1 VVGEFSFDA
10 SSLEAL
16 QRDLREAAD
25 RFTVETDKTL
35 VEVGGLVSATAKMV
49 AKEEGSS
56 SIPPTIRSIP
66 GPDVVVVTAGSK
78 EVPLAALWDLGNK
91 GKSKRDEF
99 WHPVFGNRKP
109 GALQKRHPILKRAR
123 SLARPMINDLMKA
136 TYDRVLEPLRRS

>member
-1 VVGEFSFDA
+1 MPEFSFDA
-10 SSLEAL
+10 SSMDAL

-25 RFTVETDKTL
+25 RFSVETDKTL
-35 VEVGGLVSATAKMV
+35 VEVGELIKLTAKMV
-49 AKEEGSS
+49 AEEAGSS
-56 SIPPTIRSIP
+56 SIPPTIKSIP

-78 EVPLAALWDLGNK
+78 DVPLAALWDLGNK

-99 WHPVFGNRKP
+99 WAPVYGHRKP
-109 GALQKRHPILKRAR
+109 GALHKRHPILKRAR